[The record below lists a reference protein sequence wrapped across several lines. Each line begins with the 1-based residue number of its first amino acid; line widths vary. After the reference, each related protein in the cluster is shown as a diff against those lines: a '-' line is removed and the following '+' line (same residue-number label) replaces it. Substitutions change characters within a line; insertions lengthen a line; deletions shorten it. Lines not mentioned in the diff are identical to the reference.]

1 MAATRS
7 LFRRA
12 LRVAAACVPEQQ
24 GFAFTY
30 IRERFRDP
38 SVVPG
43 SHAHAERVRD
53 GTDEVERMVV
63 ALRAKDRLSEAAVS
77 RLMGIQPPSMS
88 TISASSD
95 PSLPS
100 TRSDEAAVA
109 EWLKSL
115 DLDAHVEAF
124 AKARVDG
131 RFLLSLDDD
140 DLQEL
145 GVQSRLQRKLILTR
159 LSSVR

>member
-7 LFRRA
+7 LYRRA

-131 RFLLSLDDD
+131 RLLLSLDDD

>member
-1 MAATRS
+1 MISEVLDCRGS
-7 LFRRA
+7 F
-12 LRVAAACVPEQQ
+12 
-24 GFAFTY
+24 
-30 IRERFRDP
+30 RERFRDP

-88 TISASSD
+88 TISASSLQ
-95 PSLPS
+95 SLPS